1 MVFQEIC
8 PPALIYLIF
17 STTQVIIDT
26 IKGFYNMAM
35 IKLIVTLVIT
45 ILLNYLC
52 GLGLG
57 VISWIIVFIPF
68 ILMTLIVSMLLLML
82 GLDPTTGKLQ
92 MHDPNNKSQSA
103 SRSASQSASHSLVSS
118 IKSDISDIRG
128 DIKKDINYITGSSSP
143 TPQGV
148 YVDTAKNG
156 KGVIQASTAADT
168 LKTMEIKRKI
178 KIVVD
183 TTYNVSKN
191 SKLSQYI
198 LTTLDQCSVLS
209 SQQCSNIWM
218 SEVLPVMKN
227 MLGAKQTEQ
236 VLKALINKF
245 TSEGY
250 SANDTIGDILVETT
264 KSSETP
270 SKQQLK
276 VLNDM
281 TYSKAG
287 TSSITSKQQNGANN

>member
-26 IKGFYNMAM
+26 VKGFYNMAM
-35 IKLIVTLVIT
+35 VKLMIALVIT

-52 GLGLG
+52 ALGLG

-82 GLDPTTGKLQ
+82 GLDPTTGK
-92 MHDPNNKSQSA
+92 MKIYDPNNKSQSETQ
-103 SRSASQSASHSLVSS
+103 SQHSSQSSLHSLSSS
-118 IKSDISDIRG
+118 IKSDINDIRG
-128 DIKKDINYITGSSSP
+128 DIKNDIDYIRGDASP

-227 MLGAKQTEQ
+227 MLGAKQTEK
-236 VLKALINKF
+236 VLKALVNKF

-250 SANDTIGDILVETT
+250 SANDTIGDILVGTT
-264 KSSETP
+264 NLANTQK
-270 SKQQLK
+270 KN
-276 VLNDM
+276 NDVN
-281 TYSKAG
+281 K
-287 TSSITSKQQNGANN
+287 